1 MEHYL
6 LTFKQHVVPALGHD
20 AYKGSHGGKVAI
32 IGGSRLYSG
41 APHYAAVSAA
51 RAGADLVHAFT
62 STQCASVLKSY
73 SPDVIVHDAWDE
85 SKDITNLYVD
95 TDKMWTTWFGRF
107 DALVV
112 GPGLGESDHGLKVWK
127 DLISESHN
135 HRNHYPV
142 VYDADALKYFWTGEA
157 RRGAGPY
164 GWSFTDEL
172 KRLKQIPEP
181 KRYYDGE
188 DDSEKYEEDVKTA
201 FIWDIATPNKMELY
215 RLIQVGHR
223 LADRRE
229 HAESA
234 KKRRRCT
241 SIHEID
247 LEDDAFREQ
256 VVGKALEEFAPMH
269 FLLKGKT
276 DWLFLNHVKYSS
288 RASCEFIALDVGAG
302 APKRCGGQGDI
313 LAGILATFLGW
324 AFGHGW
330 RNGLMA
336 PDVEWNDEE
345 YERCREL
352 FISACASACLVTRAS
367 VRSAFSEHGRGLQA
381 SDVLHHISKTFAKEF
396 DTP

>member
-62 STQCASVLKSY
+62 STQSAPVLKSY

-85 SKDITNLYVD
+85 SKEITNLSVD
-95 TDKMWTTWFGRF
+95 TNKMWTTWFGRF

-112 GPGLGESDHGLKVWK
+112 GPGLGESDHGLVFWK
-127 DLISESHN
+127 ELIDAAHD
-135 HRNHYPV
+135 HRNQYPV
-142 VYDADALKYFWTGEA
+142 VYDADALKYFWKRASVRIAPALE
-157 RRGAGPY
+157 RKQ
-164 GWSFTDEL
+164 L
-172 KRLKQIPEP
+172 KHPTVSGGCK
-181 KRYYDGE
+181 
-188 DDSEKYEEDVKTA
+188 SESEEEEVWKPVFA
-201 FIWDIATPNKMELY
+201 WNIATPNKMELF
-215 RLIQVGHR
+215 RLIQADQR
-223 LADRRE
+223 LTERE
-229 HAESA
+229 DAESA
-234 KKRRRCT
+234 KKRCRVVK
-241 SIHEID
+241 ID
-247 LEDDAFREQ
+247 EVDLHCEEFREE
-256 VVGKALEEFAPMH
+256 VVGQALKRFAPMH
-269 FLLKGKT
+269 FLLKGET
-276 DWLFLNHVKYSS
+276 DWLFLNHVKDSS
-288 RASCEFIALDVGAG
+288 RESCEFIALDVGAG

-324 AFGHGW
+324 AFTKSWENHLL
-330 RNGLMA
+330 R
-336 PDVEWNDEE
+336 PSVHCSDEA